1 MFKMVFNGYLRS
13 IYVDI
18 KCEISIIRYYSSLDI
33 EMKKFNDRKEYKRAL
48 DLFYEYEQKDIR
60 MISNPAIN
68 QALKSSTNIKDFQG
82 GSDIYNRYSSRI
94 DKNSFI
100 LASLIHFYS

>member
-1 MFKMVFNGYLRS
+1 MR
-13 IYVDI
+13 
-18 KCEISIIRYYSSLDI
+18 
-33 EMKKFNDRKEYKRAL
+33 KFNNRKEYKRAL
-48 DLFYEYEQKDIR
+48 DLFYEYEQKNIR
-60 MISNPAIN
+60 MISDPAIN
-68 QALKSSTNIKDFQG
+68 QALKSSTNIKDFQA

>member
-1 MFKMVFNGYLRS
+1 MVSSGYLRS

-18 KCEISIIRYYSSLDI
+18 KCRISIIRYYSSLDI

-48 DLFYEYEQKDIR
+48 DFFYEYEQKNIR

-68 QALKSSTNIKDFQG
+68 QALKSSTKIKDFQG

-94 DKNSFI
+94 EKDSFI